1 MVDYVKK
8 FFDFI
13 QGQNVYRASK
23 LTFKKI
29 FPETSFVY
37 LSQSLL
43 SGSGKCTLV
52 DPQKDLLGKS

>member
-1 MVDYVKK
+1 MVNYVKK

-13 QGQNVYRASK
+13 QRQNVYRASK

-43 SGSGKCTLV
+43 ISKMHVRLKILYTL
-52 DPQKDLLGKS
+52 S